1 MPTWGQV
8 IVTKTMTMTLTLTL
22 TLCIKEVCLFF
33 SP

>member
-22 TLCIKEVCLFF
+22 CIKEVCLFF